1 MNIGLKPT
9 IGEKNISIEVN
20 IFNFDQNIYNQK
32 ISISVLEFIR
42 SEMDPA
48 LFATKAPRNSPI
60 IVITIVDV
68 VNNNNVLGILSII
81 ISRTLEDPDS
91 EVKK

>member
-1 MNIGLKPT
+1 
-9 IGEKNISIEVN
+9 
-20 IFNFDQNIYNQK
+20 
-32 ISISVLEFIR
+32 
-42 SEMDPA
+42 MDPA

-60 IVITIVDV
+60 IVISIVDV
-68 VNNNNVLGILSII
+68 VNNSNVLGIFSIM